1 MPLLRKATL
10 SALVLPLALAAC
22 GEPEPE
28 QVGSP
33 EPLNRAAGAPPLAEP
48 PPMIVRTPSY
58 RCDDGGALFL
68 SVLTD
73 DSYLT
78 LRDTLRDV
86 PVRLDLNPQTG
97 RFEGE
102 GRMLSGTG
110 DTVRY
115 AAPERPEQECR
126 AAPG

>member
-1 MPLLRKATL
+1 M
-10 SALVLPLALAAC
+10 V
-22 GEPEPE
+22 
-28 QVGSP
+28 
-33 EPLNRAAGAPPLAEP
+33 
-48 PPMIVRTPSY
+48 VRTPRY

-97 RFEGE
+97 RYEGQ
-102 GRMLSGTG
+102 GRMLTGTG

-126 AAPG
+126 AAGG